1 MPRRRQ
7 RARARELTCAPR
19 PRPCYSM
26 SASNKTSFALD
37 VFLSTTMPSVGYQIL
52 AVEPSQPTGGAT
64 TLLEDWVS
72 ALDLTQTRP

>member
-1 MPRRRQ
+1 
-7 RARARELTCAPR
+7 
-19 PRPCYSM
+19 M